1 VRIFPVESN
10 NGTRIKGMK
19 NSKIKCPVCRKETQW
34 DDNPFKPFCSERCKL
49 IDLGKWASE
58 DYRIPGE
65 KKDIPDA
72 EEDEKKDGE
81 R

>member
-1 VRIFPVESN
+1 MAEKV
-10 NGTRIKGMK
+10 T
-19 NSKIKCPVCRKETQW
+19 KITCPLCRKKTRWEN
-34 DDNPFKPFCSERCKL
+34 NPFKPFCSERCKL

-58 DYRIPGE
+58 EYRVPGE

-72 EEDEKKDGE
+72 DGDEKNNGE